1 MIEIADLL
9 SLRNR
14 LGEEIA
20 VSDWLA
26 VTQERIQQ
34 FADATGDHQW
44 IHLDVERAATESPF
58 GTTIAHGFLTLSL
71 VSVLLRE
78 AFRIRG
84 LRLAV
89 NCGLN
94 RVRFTAPVP
103 AGSRVR
109 ARVVPASVG
118 EIGGS
123 VQVVWAITI
132 EREGAEK
139 PCCVLEWIVRYYSDV
154 PESGLK

>member
-1 MIEIADLL
+1 MIEITDLL

-109 ARVVPASVG
+109 ARVAPASVG

-123 VQVVWAITI
+123 VQVVWAITL

-154 PESGLK
+154 PESALK

>member
-1 MIEIADLL
+1 
-9 SLRNR
+9 
-14 LGEEIA
+14 
-20 VSDWLA
+20 
-26 VTQERIQQ
+26 
-34 FADATGDHQW
+34 
-44 IHLDVERAATESPF
+44 
-58 GTTIAHGFLTLSL
+58 

-109 ARVVPASVG
+109 ARVAPASVG

-123 VQVVWAITI
+123 VQVVWAITV

-139 PCCVLEWIVRYYSDV
+139 PCCVLEWIVRYYSDG
-154 PESGLK
+154 PESALK

>member
-89 NCGLN
+89 NGGLN

-109 ARVVPASVG
+109 ARVAPASVG

-123 VQVVWAITI
+123 VQVVWAITL

-154 PESGLK
+154 PESALK

>member
-34 FADATGDHQW
+34 FADATGDRQW
-44 IHLDVERAATESPF
+44 IHLVVERAARESPF
-58 GTTIAHGFLTLSL
+58 GPTIDHGSLTLSL
-71 VSVLLRE
+71 VSVLLRD
-78 AFRIRG
+78 AIRISG

-89 NCGLN
+89 NCGPH
-94 RVRFTAPVP
+94 RVRFTASLP
-103 AGSRVR
+103 AGRR
-109 ARVVPASVG
+109 
-118 EIGGS
+118 
-123 VQVVWAITI
+123 
-132 EREGAEK
+132 
-139 PCCVLEWIVRYYSDV
+139 L
-154 PESGLK
+154 